1 MREYEFQFLFKQ
13 DEVLECIQML
23 NNTTIP
29 PYRMDDKAYLAERV
43 LHPPDSNHDVD
54 SAWFRKSDVSD
65 VADLFT

>member
-1 MREYEFQFLFKQ
+1 M
-13 DEVLECIQML
+13 LECIQML

-29 PYRMDDKAYLAERV
+29 PYRMDDKAYPAERV